1 MKSLKKVPPGA
12 KGLRK
17 LPTAVRN
24 KMGYMQKGGKVTKK
38 MVDEEFT
45 SNMNSSMNL
54 TNELAKRAS
63 TGLKKNGFPMKPAAA
78 KALKKEVARR
88 KKQEQKAKP
97 NYRYVGTKLPD
108 GPAPFEDDGMPKAK
122 NGMKAV
128 KKYKKGGKVK
138 KGSKKST
145 TPPKEID
152 LGPTIAS
159 KYRLSLKDAEEMTDR
174 VQKNYGKHP
183 SEIKTGYKGIDSRL
197 SEIESNERQAR
208 ARAGNKYYDGDG
220 AGAARSEKAYADRL
234 GRRVLAKMSAEKMK
248 YKKGGKIVKYQG
260 GGKSVMLDDVV
271 VKGKKGA
278 GVREQGVVA
287 RGKTG
292 AEFTKHRNELIDQF
306 TADYIRKMKRHPD
319 YKLNSREMS
328 DVMDKVRTQMYKD
341 GYQETGVIRKDTKE
355 RLSPAMEKA
364 AKDRLRRK

>member
-1 MKSLKKVPPGA
+1 
-12 KGLRK
+12 
-17 LPTAVRN
+17 
-24 KMGYMQKGGKVTKK
+24 
-38 MVDEEFT
+38 
-45 SNMNSSMNL
+45 
-54 TNELAKRAS
+54 
-63 TGLKKNGFPMKPAAA
+63 
-78 KALKKEVARR
+78 
-88 KKQEQKAKP
+88 
-97 NYRYVGTKLPD
+97 
-108 GPAPFEDDGMPKAK
+108 
-122 NGMKAV
+122 
-128 KKYKKGGKVK
+128 
-138 KGSKKST
+138 
-145 TPPKEID
+145 
-152 LGPTIAS
+152 
-159 KYRLSLKDAEEMTDR
+159 
-174 VQKNYGKHP
+174 
-183 SEIKTGYKGIDSRL
+183 
-197 SEIESNERQAR
+197 
-208 ARAGNKYYDGDG
+208 
-220 AGAARSEKAYADRL
+220 
-234 GRRVLAKMSAEKMK
+234 MK